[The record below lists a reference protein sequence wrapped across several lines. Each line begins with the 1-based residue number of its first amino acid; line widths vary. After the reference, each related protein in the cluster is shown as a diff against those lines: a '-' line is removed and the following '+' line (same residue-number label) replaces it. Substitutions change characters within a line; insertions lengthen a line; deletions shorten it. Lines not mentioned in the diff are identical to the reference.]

1 MIESYKQLVDKP
13 SKTLIQSKID
23 LLALNKSELESLVK
37 KPDQYTINRLDLID
51 RKLTQLH
58 KKSRRCWNTYD

>member
-1 MIESYKQLVDKP
+1 MSESYTRLVDKP
-13 SKTLIQSKID
+13 SETLIQSKIN
-23 LLALNKSELESLVK
+23 LLALNKSELESLAK
-37 KPDQYTINRLDLID
+37 SPDQYTINRLDLID